1 MFDTGWNLA
10 NVALG
15 SILTNHM
22 VQQLKNHARFVVLL
36 IVVAAVIIWLMMLM
50 LMTAPM
56 MMMIMNDKNATN
68 VNHFL
73 IGSVSNEQS
82 HVFHVNLLFM

>member
-22 VQQLKNHARFVVLL
+22 VQQLKNHARFIILL
-36 IVVAAVIIWLMMLM
+36 IVVAAVIIWLMMILT
-50 LMTAPM
+50 TAP
-56 MMMIMNDKNATN
+56 MMIMNDKNATN